1 MKIWREFGF
10 EAAHRLP
17 LLPPEHKCSRL
28 HGHSFKVRV
37 EAELPVDPK
46 TGWTI
51 DFGDLDAICR
61 PTFDRL
67 DHYYLN
73 DIEGLENPTSEN
85 LAAWIWDS
93 LAPGLSGLS
102 SITVQETCRNACIYG
117 GP

>member
-17 LLPPEHKCSRL
+17 LLPAEHKCSRL

-37 EAELPVDPK
+37 EAELPVDPN

-67 DHYYLN
+67 DHHYLN
-73 DIEGLENPTSEN
+73 EIEGLENPTSEN
-85 LAAWIWDS
+85 LALWIWNR
-93 LAPGLSGLS
+93 LAPDLSGLKT
-102 SITVQETCRNACIYG
+102 ITVQETCRNACIYE